1 MTEGASSLTDCY
13 SAGEVRNAHTY
24 ASSGTGGL
32 IGYGNDYRAENCFS
46 YGAVSAAAG
55 TAGGLIGRDSSRS
68 TNVRENLYYRAD
80 SCGTAV
86 GGKAEASGTAARTA
100 AEFAALS
107 FLRQLDK
114 NGCFMLENGAY
125 PELSASARC
134 AHLETELRDARAATC
149 TEAGYTGDTVCKAC
163 GTEITHG
170 EAVPAAGHQYRN
182 GACTVCGAKDPRWSG
197 TERPWNDPFRDVRAS
212 DWFYSGVKFAYQHG
226 LFQGTAA
233 DMFSPDEP
241 MTRAMLVTVLWRMD
255 GKPAAAGG
263 SSFTDVPRGQWYT
276 EAVAWAAE
284 NGVVNG
290 VGGGKFEPD
299 GNVTREQIATI
310 LYRYAGLR
318 GVPTGGRADLGS
330 FPDGGA
336 VSGWA
341 YDALSWANAAGL
353 IAGTREGG
361 VDYLAPQQNA
371 TRAQVA
377 VILMRYLGA
386 A

>member
-1 MTEGASSLTDCY
+1 MVRTGA
-13 SAGEVRNAHTY
+13 
-24 ASSGTGGL
+24 
-32 IGYGNDYRAENCFS
+32 
-46 YGAVSAAAG
+46 AVERPVPRRPCER
-55 TAGGLIGRDSSRS
+55 LVLFRCEIR
-68 TNVRENLYYRAD
+68 
-80 SCGTAV
+80 
-86 GGKAEASGTAARTA
+86 
-100 AEFAALS
+100 
-107 FLRQLDK
+107 
-114 NGCFMLENGAY
+114 
-125 PELSASARC
+125 LSARPVP
-134 AHLETELRDARAATC
+134 
-149 TEAGYTGDTVCKAC
+149 G
-163 GTEITHG
+163 HG
-170 EAVPAAGHQYRN
+170 GRYVQP
-182 GACTVCGAKDPRWSG
+182 
-197 TERPWNDPFRDVRAS
+197 
-212 DWFYSGVKFAYQHG
+212 
-226 LFQGTAA
+226 
-233 DMFSPDEP
+233 
-241 MTRAMLVTVLWRMD
+241 
-255 GKPAAAGG
+255 
-263 SSFTDVPRGQWYT
+263 GQWYT

-330 FPDGGA
+330 FPDSGA

>member
-1 MTEGASSLTDCY
+1 M
-13 SAGEVRNAHTY
+13 
-24 ASSGTGGL
+24 
-32 IGYGNDYRAENCFS
+32 
-46 YGAVSAAAG
+46 
-55 TAGGLIGRDSSRS
+55 
-68 TNVRENLYYRAD
+68 
-80 SCGTAV
+80 
-86 GGKAEASGTAARTA
+86 
-100 AEFAALS
+100 
-107 FLRQLDK
+107 
-114 NGCFMLENGAY
+114 
-125 PELSASARC
+125 
-134 AHLETELRDARAATC
+134 
-149 TEAGYTGDTVCKAC
+149 
-163 GTEITHG
+163 
-170 EAVPAAGHQYRN
+170 
-182 GACTVCGAKDPRWSG
+182 
-197 TERPWNDPFRDVRAS
+197 
-212 DWFYSGVKFAYQHG
+212 KFAYQHG

-233 DMFSPDEP
+233 DTFSPDAP

-290 VGGGKFEPD
+290 VGGGRFEPD